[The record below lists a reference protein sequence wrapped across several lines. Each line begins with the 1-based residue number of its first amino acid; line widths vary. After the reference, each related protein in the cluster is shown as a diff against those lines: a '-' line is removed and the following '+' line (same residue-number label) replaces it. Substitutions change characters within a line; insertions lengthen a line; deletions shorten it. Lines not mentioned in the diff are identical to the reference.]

1 MGARI
6 RCFFRHFQLV
16 ITSLLIA
23 VALCVTLAECTQE
36 IKVDDDDLVFISR
49 EDVQEAIK
57 KAGSRKNR
65 IVIVDPRSPSRY
77 QAGHLATA
85 INIPLPDAIRDD
97 PRLSNAK
104 TVYVYGDRSD
114 DPLCMAMCKKLMAF
128 KYEDV
133 CMYQG
138 GLEDWR
144 TQKLPLETGSE
155 N

>member
-1 MGARI
+1 MPTG
-6 RCFFRHFQLV
+6 CN
-16 ITSLLIA
+16 
-23 VALCVTLAECTQE
+23 QE
-36 IKVDDDDLVFISR
+36 VKVDDDDLVFISR
-49 EDVQEAIK
+49 QDVQEAIK
-57 KAGSRKNR
+57 KADSNKNR

-97 PRLSNAK
+97 SRLNDAK
-104 TVYVYGDRSD
+104 TIYVYGDRSD

-144 TQKLPLETGSE
+144 TQKLPLETGRE